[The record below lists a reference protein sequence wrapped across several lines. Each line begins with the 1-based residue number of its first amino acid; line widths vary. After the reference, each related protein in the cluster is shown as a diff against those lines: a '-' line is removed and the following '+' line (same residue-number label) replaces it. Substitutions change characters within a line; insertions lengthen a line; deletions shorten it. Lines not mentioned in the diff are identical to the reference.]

1 MAVEVTQGDGGD
13 GGSSG
18 SDGGGGSSGA
28 RRGDGRGGDAL
39 RGTRP
44 GKQGNGRGHGGR
56 GRGAAPPPPQADVS
70 PPHAL
75 IVAPSLQEIDRKDS
89 ALRHLKKA
97 DVDAVLDM
105 RENVTGVSWGD
116 VVGVESTLAL
126 IDENVIQPFLQPDL
140 YYGITSA
147 SKGMLLFGP
156 PGTGK
161 TMIAKAVAA
170 QAGLHFFNV
179 ECANIDSK
187 YHGESV
193 KIVSAL
199 FTVARAA
206 RPGAIIFMDE
216 CDSLLRK
223 PGSGDD
229 SAADLKIVNQFKAS
243 WAGVVGDGEGQVFV
257 IGATNNPW
265 DLEDAITRP
274 GRMDFRVLVPLPNP
288 AARRAMLEGWLRKD
302 KRSYD
307 CEAIEGVINAT
318 EGYSGADM
326 KAVLKEAAMGP
337 VREARKQPVGTPQR
351 PITGEDFQRGCD
363 SVPRSVDDSIV
374 AQHND
379 YNSKFGRK

>member
-1 MAVEVTQGDGGD
+1 M
-13 GGSSG
+13 
-18 SDGGGGSSGA
+18 
-28 RRGDGRGGDAL
+28 
-39 RGTRP
+39 
-44 GKQGNGRGHGGR
+44 
-56 GRGAAPPPPQADVS
+56 
-70 PPHAL
+70 
-75 IVAPSLQEIDRKDS
+75 
-89 ALRHLKKA
+89 
-97 DVDAVLDM
+97 DAVLRM
-105 RENVTGVSWGD
+105 LINVTGVSWGD

-126 IDENVIQPFLQPDL
+126 INENVIQPFLRPEL
-140 YYGITSA
+140 FTGLTSA

-179 ECANIDSK
+179 ECAKVESK
-187 YHGESV
+187 WRGESV
-193 KIVSAL
+193 QIISAL

-206 RPGAIIFMDE
+206 RPGAIIFLDE

-229 SAADLKIVNQFKAS
+229 SAGDSKIVNQFKDS
-243 WAGVVGDGEGQVFV
+243 WDGVGGEGEGQAFV

-302 KRSYD
+302 KREYD
-307 CEAIEGVINAT
+307 PEAIEGVINAT

-337 VREARKQPVGTPQR
+337 VREALKQPVGTPKR
-351 PITGEDFQRGCD
+351 PITGEDFQRACD
-363 SVPRSVDDSIV
+363 TVPRSVTDIV
-374 AQHND
+374 VARHNG
-379 YNSKFGRK
+379 YNSEFGRKVAVTSGVREAYSIVGGGGAGPKYIPLGRER